1 MNGWESAGDL
11 MADGKVVIDTAL
23 NNKGFTNGIN
33 SMKKQADGL
42 TSSVKKLG
50 AVMAAAFSVKALI
63 DFGKQAVELGSN
75 VAEVQNVVDV
85 AFGELSY
92 KMEEF
97 ADSAVQSFGMS
108 QLAAKKTASTYMAM
122 AKGMGI
128 SEDAA
133 SDMALS
139 LTGLSGDIASFYNI
153 SQELADTKLKSVFT
167 GETETLKDLG
177 VVMTQANLQAYALS
191 QGITKNIS
199 DMTQAELVGLR
210 YNFVLEQTALAN
222 GDFARTSNS
231 WANQTRILSMQWQE
245 FMSVIGQAII
255 KFLTPLVKILNEIVS
270 GLISMANTL
279 NTFISSIFGGAN
291 TQMEQTRETVQDI
304 TSGIEQSV
312 ENQNALTEATENT
325 AKAQKKMLAGFDEIN
340 KLGGASDSSQVGA
353 AGAALLPASAASQK
367 IELEVD
373 TDSAENS
380 IERFLTSFLE
390 IIEPLKNG
398 VKEAFDAVKEPLD
411 KLFGTFKGV
420 WERIA
425 KLGAPLKKWFDGD
438 FTAFLQ
444 TFVSTV
450 GGIIGGLLETFNMV
464 FGGIWS
470 TIVEPCF
477 KKFVEEI
484 LPMLTEFA
492 GSVTTTIGTL
502 FEEVNKLFLI
512 LWKEGIEPALVII
525 QEIWDGL
532 WTGVIETWEEY
543 GEPIFAGIDEAI
555 TGTSETLENIWKTV
569 IKPVWDEICKTV
581 DELWR
586 EHIEPLWKK
595 ICEFVA
601 ELILAA
607 EEIYNECILPI
618 VNWVVEKLGP
628 PVTKVINTITRICGE
643 LFGVIFDAVGDLVES
658 LKGVIKFIKGVFTG
672 DWEEAWEGIKQF
684 FKGIWDS
691 FYGLVQYPINKI
703 IDGINYL
710 WDKLYG
716 ALRDVVNG
724 VGDAIG
730 FLGDLIGQDWGFEIP
745 EEAPKIPHLAQGAVI
760 PPNREFM
767 AVLGDQKSGY
777 NIEAPEALLRRI
789 VREESGGS
797 GGGDN
802 TLIMEIEGR
811 QFAKLVYKYGSKESR
826 RVGVRLVE
834 V

>member
-340 KLGGASDSSQVGA
+340 KLGDSSGETSSDT
-353 AGAALLPASAASQK
+353 GSALLPVAS
-367 IELEVD
+367 V
-373 TDSAENS
+373 SA
-380 IERFLTSFLE
+380 F
-390 IIEPLKNG
+390 
-398 VKEAFDAVKEPLD
+398 
-411 KLFGTFKGV
+411 
-420 WERIA
+420 
-425 KLGAPLKKWFDGD
+425 
-438 FTAFLQ
+438 
-444 TFVSTV
+444 
-450 GGIIGGLLETFNMV
+450 
-464 FGGIWS
+464 
-470 TIVEPCF
+470 
-477 KKFVEEI
+477 
-484 LPMLTEFA
+484 
-492 GSVTTTIGTL
+492 
-502 FEEVNKLFLI
+502 
-512 LWKEGIEPALVII
+512 
-525 QEIWDGL
+525 
-532 WTGVIETWEEY
+532 
-543 GEPIFAGIDEAI
+543 
-555 TGTSETLENIWKTV
+555 
-569 IKPVWDEICKTV
+569 
-581 DELWR
+581 
-586 EHIEPLWKK
+586 
-595 ICEFVA
+595 
-601 ELILAA
+601 
-607 EEIYNECILPI
+607 
-618 VNWVVEKLGP
+618 
-628 PVTKVINTITRICGE
+628 
-643 LFGVIFDAVGDLVES
+643 
-658 LKGVIKFIKGVFTG
+658 
-672 DWEEAWEGIKQF
+672 
-684 FKGIWDS
+684 
-691 FYGLVQYPINKI
+691 
-703 IDGINYL
+703 
-710 WDKLYG
+710 
-716 ALRDVVNG
+716 
-724 VGDAIG
+724 
-730 FLGDLIGQDWGFEIP
+730 
-745 EEAPKIPHLAQGAVI
+745 
-760 PPNREFM
+760 
-767 AVLGDQKSGY
+767 
-777 NIEAPEALLRRI
+777 
-789 VREESGGS
+789 
-797 GGGDN
+797 
-802 TLIMEIEGR
+802 
-811 QFAKLVYKYGSKESR
+811 
-826 RVGVRLVE
+826 
-834 V
+834 